1 MEVALTPEDAT
12 ASVRPLRPP
21 RPVPE
26 PADEHA
32 PASTAAQ
39 PRVIRRKICPP
50 PLPATVVRRPRIEA
64 LLARLVE
71 QHKVTCVYASAG
83 AGKTTAVLQAAEA
96 LNRPLAWLGVDS
108 TDVATGRLLT
118 YLEAALAP
126 HAPSVE
132 GVATAALA
140 AMLPHAEVAGLLAE
154 AVGDTPVLL
163 VLDDVERL
171 EPEPEALG
179 VVAMFARYL
188 PPTARLVIV
197 SRSELPFTNSGAS
210 LSLLAA
216 VGEEDLAFTVR
227 EAEEAL
233 AVAGRPEIDP
243 VEALV
248 ETGGWVTGVMFEAW
262 RSSDHVIGIGGE
274 SDPLHGYLAV
284 QILGQMDPQERDLL
298 VTTSVLDEVTVPAA
312 EALGIPDAA
321 ARLHALRGR
330 RLPVSWDPEGRA
342 MRFHPRFREY
352 LLEVLARRGDREVQQ
367 LHRSYARLL
376 ADQQHDEDAV
386 EEFLAGGAPEEALPI
401 VDRVIPHVIER
412 TDFAMAERW
421 LERLA
426 PIRTHDEPG
435 LVTGELMLA
444 VALEDYGR
452 GVRLADRLAA
462 AGRRDDLAR
471 RSGRAAAL
479 MAWCYLH
486 GGQVDQITHLLAI
499 APDGSDTRAVRYAM
513 GVVADTDPALNP
525 AGMVP
530 TGSPLDA
537 LVLRT
542 HHDRGRLKLLTKP
555 LAMPWAAQAALPW
568 RVNALLS
575 SGHVE
580 QAFELFQ
587 GAQGQSDT
595 GVWLPAVLGPRLMCE
610 LGEPETAWQL
620 LREGRP
626 RVEASG
632 SQMFMVFSL
641 LAEAE
646 LTLEIDQDP
655 ARALEVLQQVDA
667 NPVGSSYLFLAE
679 HADVLRGLALLLA
692 GNDARARQVL
702 AATVRSMKRGD
713 RLLLLPAAGIY
724 LAEAH
729 WRARDE
735 DAADAAADC
744 ALAAAEE
751 QGSNHILLRALG
763 RFPAV
768 LSRRLDSERGAQSPW
783 HDLGRALHARGTQ
796 VADVLAGSVHLV
808 EFGRV
813 AIIVNGSEVQPRLK
827 KSYELLAY
835 LANGGRDVVR
845 RTEVMEA
852 LFDGRSD
859 DSAASYL
866 RQAVLRLR
874 KAVPDLLETEA
885 GAGRIRLSENVHVTT
900 ESERAVGLLRQA
912 ASLRGPERLRML
924 LDALEIV
931 DRGEYLPG
939 MVAVWVDERR
949 EQIAALARDAR
960 YEAAEIALS
969 TDDYRRA
976 ERLATEVLDA
986 DPFRESAWRLLMR
999 TAHAVGDHDR
1009 VIGVYRA
1016 CERALSEIGAR
1027 PGTTTTELLANL
1039 RL

>member
-1 MEVALTPEDAT
+1 MESLDVA
-12 ASVRPLRPP
+12 
-21 RPVPE
+21 
-26 PADEHA
+26 A
-32 PASTAAQ
+32 PASVTVQ
-39 PRVIRRKICPP
+39 PRVIRRKITPP
-50 PLPATVVRRPRIEA
+50 PLPSTVVRRPRIEA
-64 LLARLVE
+64 LLARLIE

-83 AGKTTAVLQAAEA
+83 AGKTTAVLQAAES
-96 LNRPLAWLGVDS
+96 LNRPLAWLGVDT
-108 TDVATGRLLT
+108 TDIATGRLLT
-118 YLEAALAP
+118 YLEASLSV

-154 AVGDTPVLL
+154 AVGDTPILL

-171 EPEPEALG
+171 EPEPEALS

-188 PPTARLVIV
+188 PPTARLVVV
-197 SRSELPFTNSGAS
+197 SRSELALTTSGAS

-227 EAEEAL
+227 EAEQAL

-284 QILGQMDPQERDLL
+284 QILGQMDPQERDFL
-298 VTTSVLDEVTVPAA
+298 VTTSVLDEVTVQAA
-312 EALGIPDAA
+312 EALGIADAA

-330 RLPVSWDPEGRA
+330 RLPVSWEAEGRA
-342 MRFHPRFREY
+342 MRSHPRFREY
-352 LLEVLARRGDREVQQ
+352 LLEVLGRRGEKEVQQ
-367 LHRSYARLL
+367 LRRAYARLL
-376 ADQQHDEDAV
+376 AGQGHDEEAV
-386 EEFLAGGAPEEALPI
+386 EEFLAGGSPEEALPI
-401 VDRVIPHVIER
+401 VDRVIPLVIER
-412 TDFAMAERW
+412 TDFALAERW
-421 LERLA
+421 LERLG
-426 PIRTHDEPG
+426 PVRTDDEPG

-452 GVRLADRLAA
+452 GVRLAERLAA
-462 AGRRDDLAR
+462 AGRRDALAR
-471 RSGRAAAL
+471 QSGRACAL

-486 GGQVDQITHLLAI
+486 GGQVDQIAHVLTL

-513 GVVADTDPALNP
+513 GVVSDGEAVLNP
-525 AGMVP
+525 ADMVP

-575 SGHVE
+575 SGHIE

-587 GAQGQSDT
+587 GAQGQSDN
-595 GVWLPAVLGPRLMCE
+595 GVWLPAILGPRLMCE
-610 LGEPETAWQL
+610 LGEAETAWRL

-646 LTLEIDQDP
+646 LTLELDEDP
-655 ARALEVLQQVDA
+655 ARALAVLQQVDA
-667 NPVGSSYLFLAE
+667 NPVGSGYLFLAE
-679 HADVLRGLALLLA
+679 HADVLRGLALLIA
-692 GNDARARQVL
+692 GEDAQARRVL
-702 AATVRSMKRGD
+702 GTTVCSMERGD
-713 RLLLLPAAGIY
+713 RLLLLPAAAVY

-729 WRARDE
+729 WRAGDE
-735 DAADAAADC
+735 DAADAAADR

-751 QGSNHILLRALG
+751 HGSNHILLRSLA
-763 RFPAV
+763 RFPGV
-768 LSRRLDSERGAQSPW
+768 LSRRLDSERGALSPW
-783 HDLGRALHARGTQ
+783 HDVGRALHARGTQ

-813 AIIVNGSEVQPRLK
+813 AVVVNRTEVQPRLK

-852 LFDGRSD
+852 LFEGRSD

-874 KAVPDLLETEA
+874 KAVPDLLETDA
-885 GAGRIRLSENVHVTT
+885 GAGRIRLSESVHVTT
-900 ESERAVGLLRQA
+900 ESERTVGLLRQA
-912 ASLRGPERLRML
+912 ASLRGPERLSML
-924 LDALEIV
+924 LEALEIV

-960 YEAAEIALS
+960 YEAAEIAFS
-969 TDDYRRA
+969 TDDFGQA
-976 ERLATEVLDA
+976 ERLATQVLDA
-986 DPFRESAWRLLMR
+986 DPYRESAWRLLMR

-1016 CERALSEIGAR
+1016 CERA
-1027 PGTTTTELLANL
+1027 
-1039 RL
+1039 